1 MKNGFKN
8 TIDFNQNDFFMQRKK
23 NNPFCFLIELKPE
36 NERCKIDNYS
46 NDDAIL
52 FKNGNIGFDD

>member
-1 MKNGFKN
+1 MDLKIRLILIK
-8 TIDFNQNDFFMQRKK
+8 TISLCKEK
-23 NNPFCFLIELKPE
+23 HNPFCFLIELKPE

>member
-1 MKNGFKN
+1 MDLKIRLILSKRFLYVK
-8 TIDFNQNDFFMQRKK
+8 KK

>member
-1 MKNGFKN
+1 MKIRLILIK
-8 TIDFNQNDFFMQRKK
+8 TISLCKEK

>member
-1 MKNGFKN
+1 MDLKIRLILIK
-8 TIDFNQNDFFMQRKK
+8 TISLCKEKK
-23 NNPFCFLIELKPE
+23 NIPFCFLIELKPE